1 MTENIIKLPK
11 IKIQQLLE
19 AKAHIGH
26 QSRKLNTKMAKYVF
40 CNHNKT
46 SIIDLNKTSELL
58 FQALQVV
65 KNVAKN
71 NGRILFVSTKKQ
83 ASELTSEYAQKCGQ
97 YYVNQKWLGGML
109 TNWKTISN
117 SIKTLEKIE
126 KDLANEELGLNKK
139 EKLVLERDRLKLE
152 SALGGIRNM
161 GGHPDLIIIID
172 IRREINALNEAKKLG
187 IPVVAVVDTNC
198 NPDPVDFVIPGNDDS
213 RQSIELFYHLISSAI
228 LCGIEESASESGVK
242 NIDKIESKVKSAKKD
257 EKKPEPKKDKIKDEE
272 TEEVKIAT
280 TNSEEK
286 IEEVAK
292 VAEVEKTE
300 VKAKAN
306 AKAKAKP
313 KTKAAAKTKAKAK
326 AKAKPK
332 TNAK

>member
-1 MTENIIKLPK
+1 MTENTIKLPK
-11 IKIQQLLE
+11 IKITQLLE
-19 AKAHIGH
+19 AKAHVGH
-26 QSRKLNTKMAKYVF
+26 QSRKLNTKMAKYIF
-40 CNHNKT
+40 CDHNKT
-46 SIIDLNKTSELL
+46 SIIDLNKTAQAL
-58 FQALQVV
+58 FQSLQVV

-83 ASELTSEYAQKCGQ
+83 ASELTAQYATKCGQ

-126 KDLANEELGLNKK
+126 KDLSDENADLNKK

-161 GGHPDLIIIID
+161 GGHPDLVVIID
-172 IRREINALNEAKKLG
+172 IRRESNALNETKKLG

-228 LCGIEESASESGVK
+228 LCGIEESAKESGMK
-242 NIDKIESKVKSAKKD
+242 NL
-257 EKKPEPKKDKIKDEE
+257 
-272 TEEVKIAT
+272 
-280 TNSEEK
+280 
-286 IEEVAK
+286 
-292 VAEVEKTE
+292 EKTE
-300 VKAKAN
+300 VKTKKTSKTKEVKKEEINEVEA
-306 AKAKAKP
+306 P
-313 KTKAAAKTKAKAK
+313 KTEEEVKIEEIPAAISEEKKEEKPTKAKAATKTATKTKSK
-326 AKAKPK
+326 AKSK
-332 TNAK
+332 TKTKAE

>member
-1 MTENIIKLPK
+1 MTENTIKLPK
-11 IKIQQLLE
+11 IKVKQLLE

-46 SIIDLNKTSELL
+46 SIIDLNKTTSLL
-58 FQALQVV
+58 FQSLQIV

-83 ASELTSEYAQKCGQ
+83 ASALTAEYATKCGQ

-126 KDLANEELGLNKK
+126 KTLADENADLNKK

-161 GGHPDLIIIID
+161 GGHPDLIVIID
-172 IRREINALNEAKKLG
+172 IRRESNALNEAKKLG
-187 IPVVAVVDTNC
+187 IPIVAVVDTNC
-198 NPDPVDFVIPGNDDS
+198 NPDPVDFIIPGNDDS

-228 LCGIEESASESGVK
+228 LCGIEESATESGVK
-242 NIDKIESKVKSAKKD
+242 NLTKPAEKKKKEVKSD
-257 EKKPEPKKDKIKDEE
+257 IK
-272 TEEVKIAT
+272 
-280 TNSEEK
+280 EEK
-286 IEEVAK
+286 IEEVVAK
-292 VAEVEKTE
+292 EDKKEEKT
-300 VKAKAN
+300 V
-306 AKAKAKP
+306 
-313 KTKAAAKTKAKAK
+313 KTKAKTASQTKSKTATKTKAKAK
-326 AKAKPK
+326 AQPK
-332 TNAK
+332 TKAE

>member
-1 MTENIIKLPK
+1 MTENTIKLPK
-11 IKIQQLLE
+11 IKITQLLE

-26 QSRKLNTKMAKYVF
+26 QSRKLNTKMAKYTF
-40 CNHNKT
+40 CSHNKT
-46 SIIDLNKTSELL
+46 SIIDLNKTSQLL

-83 ASELTSEYAQKCGQ
+83 ASELTADYATKCGQ

-152 SALGGIRNM
+152 FALGGIRNM
-161 GGHPDLIIIID
+161 GGHPDLIFIID
-172 IRREINALNEAKKLG
+172 IRRESNALNEAKKLG
-187 IPVVAVVDTNC
+187 IPVVAIVDTNC
-198 NPDPVDFVIPGNDDS
+198 NPDLVDFVIPGNDDS

-242 NIDKIESKVKSAKKD
+242 NITKTQNKVKSK
-257 EKKPEPKKDKIKDEE
+257 PKKEEVSNDKEKILEVEVSEE
-272 TEEVKIAT
+272 KVEEVKEAD
-280 TNSEEK
+280 EE
-286 IEEVAK
+286 
-292 VAEVEKTE
+292 
-300 VKAKAN
+300 KAKAETKT
-306 AKAKAKP
+306 KAKAE
-313 KTKAAAKTKAKAK
+313 TKTKAKAK
-326 AKAKPK
+326 AKAKAETK
-332 TNAK
+332 TKSKTKTKTKAKAETTKE